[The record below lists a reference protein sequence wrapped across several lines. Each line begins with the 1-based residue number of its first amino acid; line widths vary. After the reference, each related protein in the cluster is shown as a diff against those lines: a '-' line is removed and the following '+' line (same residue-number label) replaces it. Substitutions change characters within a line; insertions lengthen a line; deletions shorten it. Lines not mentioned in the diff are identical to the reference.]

1 MRHSEKHYPS
11 LAAAARATGITRAT
25 LARWRDVEGVE
36 VLDPQALAA
45 RQGLKQLRVDAPG
58 PATATPA
65 APAAAESYSEAR
77 RRRAIA
83 DADRAEISAAREAGD
98 SVPFVAAERAAHVV
112 FVVVR
117 AALRELEGNLPCVL
131 EGRRPEQMAGLL
143 RQAFDELQERMATVD
158 FFPNHPETVAFK
170 KRMAEL
176 DAKTLCR
183 RCRKTLETETC

>member
-1 MRHSEKHYPS
+1 MSAKSKPKPAKPLAS
-11 LAAAARATGITRAT
+11 LAREHGVSRETLRA
-25 LARWRDVEGVE
+25 WRDSG
-36 VLDPQALAA
+36 LDIQNAEML
-45 RQGLKQLRVDAPG
+45 RQRIASMPG
-58 PATATPA
+58 SKAGDETLL
-65 APAAAESYSEAR
+65 EAK

-83 DADRAEISAAREAGD
+83 DADRAEIAAAREAGD

-158 FFPNHPETVAFK
+158 FFPNHPETLAFK

-176 DAKTLCR
+176 DEKTLCR